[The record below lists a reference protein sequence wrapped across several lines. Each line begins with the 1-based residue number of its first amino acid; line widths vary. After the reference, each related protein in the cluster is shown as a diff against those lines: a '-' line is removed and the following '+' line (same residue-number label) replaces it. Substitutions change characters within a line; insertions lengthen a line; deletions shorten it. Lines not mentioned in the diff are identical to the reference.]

1 MIPEFGHFALILALV
16 LAAIQA
22 VFPMIGASIH
32 KTSWMLLARPMA
44 IGQFVFTIFAFFAL
58 MTCFI
63 TNDFSVA
70 YVAQNSNTS
79 LPLFYKITAL
89 WSAHEG
95 SMLLWITVLSF
106 WTFLVAIFSRSLPLE
121 TIARVLSILG
131 LISIGFLVFTLTT
144 SDPFTRLLPNFPLNG
159 QSLNPLL
166 QDPGLAIHPPMLYI
180 GYVGFSVAFAFA
192 LAALIG
198 GRLDASWARWS
209 RPWTLA
215 AWCFLTFGIT
225 LGSWWSYR
233 VLGWGGWWFWD
244 PVENAS
250 FLPWLT
256 GTALVH
262 SLMVTEKRGA
272 FKSWTALLAICAFA
286 LSLLGT
292 FLVRS
297 GILVSVHAFAVDPT
311 RGAYMLK
318 FLFTVVGASLLIYAW
333 RANKIKGRGN
343 FALLSRETM
352 LLTNNVILMV
362 AMATVLLGT
371 IYPLVLQSLHLGKI
385 SVGPPYFNAVFIPLM
400 APLLFL
406 MAIGPQ
412 AGWQQ
417 MPKKDLL
424 DKFWLVFVVS
434 LILGLALPYLFTGHE
449 SFAAAIG
456 LILSLWI
463 IIATLQGSFRLHRK
477 IGRSKVTLSH
487 YGMVIAHIG
496 MAIVVIGITLTS
508 IYSVEKDVRLAPGQS
523 TRIHGYKFSFE
534 NIAPLKGP
542 NYTGFI
548 TQFTISKNNKT
559 VAVVHPQKR
568 LFTVQRE
575 GISDPG
581 ISEGVFLDFYVA
593 MGEKIGG
600 DSWAV
605 RLYYKPFVR
614 WIWAGGVLMMLGG
627 IVSLFDKRYRR
638 KQKTVGQISPERER
652 VA

>member
-1 MIPEFGHFALILALV
+1 M
-16 LAAIQA
+16 
-22 VFPMIGASIH
+22 
-32 KTSWMLLARPMA
+32 
-44 IGQFVFTIFAFFAL
+44 
-58 MTCFI
+58 
-63 TNDFSVA
+63 
-70 YVAQNSNTS
+70 
-79 LPLFYKITAL
+79 
-89 WSAHEG
+89 
-95 SMLLWITVLSF
+95 
-106 WTFLVAIFSRSLPLE
+106 
-121 TIARVLSILG
+121 
-131 LISIGFLVFTLTT
+131 
-144 SDPFTRLLPNFPLNG
+144 NG

-166 QDPGLAIHPPMLYI
+166 QDPGLAIHPPMLYM

-215 AWCFLTFGIT
+215 AWCFLTFGIV

-262 SLMVTEKRGA
+262 SLIVTEKRGA

-297 GILVSVHAFAVDPT
+297 GILVSVHAFAVDPA

-318 FLFTVVGASLLIYAW
+318 FLFSIVGASLLIYAW

-343 FALLSRETM
+343 FALLSRETL
-352 LLTNNVILMV
+352 LLTNNVILMT

-371 IYPLVLQSLHLGKI
+371 IYPLILQSLHLGKI

-424 DKFWLVFVVS
+424 EKFWVAFAVS
-434 LILGLALPYLFTGHE
+434 IVSGLALAYLFTGQK
-449 SFAAAIG
+449 SLAAAIG
-456 LILSLWI
+456 LTLSLWI
-463 IIATLQGSFRLHRK
+463 IIATLQGSFRLHKK
-477 IGRSKVTLSH
+477 IGRKKVTLSH

-523 TRIHGYKFSFE
+523 TSIHDYKFTFA
-534 NIAPLKGP
+534 NIAPLTGP

-548 TQFTISKNNKT
+548 TQFNIRKDNKE
-559 VAVVHPQKR
+559 VAVVHPEKR
-568 LFTVQRE
+568 LFTVQQE
-575 GISDPG
+575 GISNPG
-581 ISEGVFLDFYVA
+581 ISGGVFLDFYVA
-593 MGEKIGG
+593 LGEKMTNNSLD

-605 RLYYKPFVR
+605 RIYYKPFIR
-614 WIWAGGVLMMLGG
+614 WIWAGGILMMLGG
-627 IVSLFDKRYRR
+627 IASVFDKRYRR
-638 KQKTVGQISPERER
+638 KKEIRER
-652 VA
+652 SGRK

>member
-1 MIPEFGHFALILALV
+1 MTPEFGHFALILALV
-16 LAAIQA
+16 MVTIQA
-22 VFPMIGASIH
+22 ILPLAGASLK
-32 KTSWMLLARPMA
+32 KTNWMLLARPTA
-44 IGQFVFTIFAFFAL
+44 IGQFVFTLMAFFAL
-58 MTCFI
+58 MFAFV

-70 YVAQNSNTS
+70 YVAQNSNTT

-106 WTFLVAIFSRSLPLE
+106 WTFLVAIFSKSLPLE
-121 TIARVLSILG
+121 TVARVLAILG
-131 LISIGFLVFTLTT
+131 FVSIGFLVFTLTT
-144 SDPFTRLLPNFPLNG
+144 SDPFSRLLPDFPVNG
-159 QSLNPLL
+159 ASLNPLL

-180 GYVGFSVAFAFA
+180 GYVGFSVPFAFV

-198 GRLDASWARWS
+198 GKLDAAWAKWS
-209 RPWTLA
+209 RPWTIA

-256 GTALVH
+256 GTALIH

-318 FLFTVVGASLLIYAW
+318 FLFTVVGVSLLIYAF
-333 RANKIKGRGN
+333 RATKIKGRGN
-343 FALLSRETM
+343 FALLSRETL
-352 LLTNNVILMV
+352 LLTNNIILMV

-371 IYPLVLQSLHLGKI
+371 LYPLILQSLNLGKI
-385 SVGPPYFNAVFIPLM
+385 SVGPPYFNAVFLPLM

-412 AGWQQ
+412 SLWQH
-417 MPKKDLL
+417 MPKKALL
-424 DKFWLVFVVS
+424 EKFWLAFMAS
-434 LILGLALPYLFTGHE
+434 LILGLALPFLFTGSE
-449 SFAAAIG
+449 DFKAVLG
-456 LILSLWI
+456 MILALWI
-463 IIATLQGSFRLHRK
+463 IIATLQGSVQLHLKTQFKK
-477 IGRSKVTLSH
+477 IPLSH

-496 MAIVVIGITLTS
+496 MAVVVIGITLTS
-508 IYSVEKDVRLAPGQS
+508 VYSIEKDVRLSPGQS
-523 TRIHGYKFSFE
+523 TQIE
-534 NIAPLKGP
+534 NYTFTFADISALKGP
-542 NYTGFI
+542 NYTGFK
-548 TQFTISKNNKT
+548 TTFTVSKQGKKLAT
-559 VAVVHPQKR
+559 LHPQKR

-581 ISEGVFLDFYVA
+581 ISSGVFKDFYVA
-593 MGEKIGG
+593 LGEKIGN
-600 DSWAV
+600 DAWAI
-605 RLYYKPFVR
+605 RMYYKPFVR
-614 WIWAGGVLMMLGG
+614 WIWGGGILMMFGG
-627 IVSLFDKRYRR
+627 IFSVFDKRYRKKSVSLKH
-638 KQKTVGQISPERER
+638 KQLSLAVSI
-652 VA
+652 